1 MMPRGGT
8 GGRTRL
14 EDRSLILAR
23 RAHEGV
29 GGVRVPGVAYHEPRA
44 RVRAVVV
51 ELLDV
56 HLHRDGPV
64 RDLVVVEGEGIG
76 GAPDPRP
83 GSLDVFLAVVAR
95 DLGRRPY
102 HLIVVTAPGPPGTVS
117 KHLFLRAEPRV
128 QCRARIRGLLPGR
141 ILEACAIRIHLG
153 LAKYRPAVDRA
164 GYPFPP
170 GVRVC
175 TASDVVG
182 RCNGFR
188 RLLSL
193 AAPRGRTARCPVVTD
208 GVVDRAVR
216 SRALGLADIDE
227 RLPGS
232 GSRGKGRG
240 ARGEHVLLDGVILER
255 RLGQVVRPVRRD
267 GEPDAVGVVG
277 EEEVFR

>member
-102 HLIVVTAPGPPGTVS
+102 HLIVVTAPGPPGAVCE
-117 KHLFLRAEPRV
+117 HLFLRAEPRV

-141 ILEACAIRIHLG
+141 ILDACAIRIQLG
-153 LAKYRPAVDRA
+153 LAKYCPAVDRA
-164 GYPFPP
+164 GFPFPP
-170 GVRVC
+170 TGAPEIRVC

-182 RCNGFR
+182 RALVFAMC
-188 RLLSL
+188 LSL
-193 AAPRGRTARCPVVTD
+193 AGPGRGTARGPVVI
-208 GVVDRAVR
+208 GVVGRGMNAG
-216 SRALGLADIDE
+216 LGVPDLDVGIPA
-227 RLPGS
+227 RR
-232 GSRGKGRG
+232 SRGKGRR
-240 ARGEHVLLDGVILER
+240 ARGEHVLLDGIVREGG
-255 RLGQVVRPVRRD
+255 LGNITVVM
-267 GEPDAVGVVG
+267 
-277 EEEVFR
+277 